1 MKPKGKILLIGG
13 AEDHGNGEEPE
24 IARDNKDFHHY
35 EILEE
40 LIPKRRNH
48 RIEVITTAT
57 GDPDYTSER
66 YRKVFR
72 DMGIREVG
80 FMDIRDKLDARDED
94 YLERLRDADTV
105 FFSGGDQFRLCAI
118 LAGTTAQDIL
128 LDKYENDEDFM
139 IGGTSAGAMAIPTIV
154 LDETKSREA
163 LLGGDVHTTAG
174 LGFLD
179 YCIVDTHFIRRGR
192 FGRLAHAVVVNPSL
206 LGIGLGEDT
215 AMLIRDGSEAECF
228 GSGMVVVIDAKDI
241 EQTNIAEEEDGYPI
255 FVENLRVDLLV
266 KGCRYSLKDRRLHR
280 PAMRS
285 RSRR

>member
-1 MKPKGKILLIGG
+1 MLVGG
-13 AEDHGNGEEPE
+13 AEDHGDGEEPE

-40 LIPKRRNH
+40 LIPRRRKH

-66 YRKVFR
+66 YREVFR
-72 DMGIREVG
+72 EMGIREVG

-105 FFSGGDQFRLCAI
+105 FFSGGDQFRLSAI

-139 IGGTSAGAMAIPTIV
+139 IGGTSAGAMAIPTMV

-192 FGRLAHAVVVNPSL
+192 FGRLAHAVVVNPGL

-215 AMLIRDGSEAECF
+215 AMIIRDGSEAECF
-228 GSGMVVVIDAKDI
+228 GSGMVVIIDAKDI
-241 EQTNIAEEEDGYPI
+241 QQTNIAEEEDGYPI

-266 KGCRYSLKDRRLHR
+266 KGCRYSLKDRRLYR